1 MRNIR
6 KLVYTNLLKYF
17 LLMYSNLN
25 KPQIN
30 FCMSSAK
37 MYFSLLGYLGKLF
50 ETEYTFQG

>member
-17 LLMYSNLN
+17 LLVYSNLN

-30 FCMSSAK
+30 FFISSAK
-37 MYFSLLGYLGKLF
+37 MYFSLLVYLRKLF
-50 ETEYTFQG
+50 ETEFAFQG